1 MPNVIKDAIM
11 DGNYEREARFA
22 AMIAMIGALF
32 LLVGTL
38 LHPMHEDPN
47 MPAAAF
53 KEYAADPNW
62 VASHL
67 TQLSG
72 VFLMV
77 ASLVL
82 LARRIAGGPAGAAV
96 TLGAVSAAAS
106 LAVAAALQAVDGI
119 ALKVMVN
126 TWQRP
131 RGTKKT
137 LFSILYLL
145 SDKSR

>member
-1 MPNVIKDAIM
+1 M
-11 DGNYEREARFA
+11 
-22 AMIAMIGALF
+22 
-32 LLVGTL
+32 
-38 LHPMHEDPN
+38 
-47 MPAAAF
+47 AAF
-53 KEYAADPNW
+53 TEYAADRNW

-77 ASLVL
+77 ASLIL
-82 LARRIAGGPAGAAV
+82 LTRRIAGGPAGSAA

-126 TWQRP
+126 TWA
-131 RGTKKT
+131 
-137 LFSILYLL
+137 
-145 SDKSR
+145 